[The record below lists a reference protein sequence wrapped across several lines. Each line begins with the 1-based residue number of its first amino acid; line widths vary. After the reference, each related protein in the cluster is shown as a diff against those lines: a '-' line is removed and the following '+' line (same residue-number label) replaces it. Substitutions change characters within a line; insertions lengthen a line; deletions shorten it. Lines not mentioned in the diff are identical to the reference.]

1 MATAKPTAVPTRR
14 ENVALDLLLYI
25 HGASTYAYSRD
36 QDGELIFPTLNA
48 SLPVVIQLAWNSIEF
63 PDQAQ
68 ALIRCVAI
76 LIDYDNRRY
85 AADYGSKAPR

>member
-14 ENVALDLLLYI
+14 ENVDLDLLIYI

-48 SLPVVIQLAWNSIEF
+48 SLPVVIQLAWNNIEF
-63 PDQAQ
+63 PDQTK
-68 ALIRCVAI
+68 ALIRYVSI
-76 LIDYDNRRY
+76 LIDYDSRRY
-85 AADYGSKAPR
+85 AADHGE